1 VRVSDD
7 QCNAD
12 RYTDCYRNGNGHR
25 NADRYADAHADSNG
39 HVDSVMPTLRARYD
53 FAMTTGAN
61 VRSFAS
67 PFVAP
72 LLTLTQDPVSYQVAV
87 PPSSIVTVWD
97 EDAGGANPDAFTF
110 LLLHTDIEVE
120 IEKKDE
126 AGVNSVLSTFTLAAD
141 HIPFVLG
148 SNKAR
153 AAASFAGDALAN
165 GTVGRTTKLR
175 AKNSSTDTTAY
186 IEIVIGK

>member
-1 VRVSDD
+1 
-7 QCNAD
+7 
-12 RYTDCYRNGNGHR
+12 
-25 NADRYADAHADSNG
+25 
-39 HVDSVMPTLRARYD
+39 MPELRARYE

-61 VRSFAS
+61 VRTFAS

-72 LLTLTQDPVSYQVAV
+72 LLSLTQDPVSYVVAV
-87 PPSSIVTVWD
+87 PPETTVTVWD
-97 EDAGGANPDAFTF
+97 EDAGGANPSEFKF
-110 LLLHTDIEVE
+110 LLLHSDIEVE

-126 AGVNSVLSTFTLAAD
+126 STDGTTLSTFTLAED

-165 GTVGRTTKLR
+165 GTIGRTSKLR

-186 IEIVIGK
+186 VEVVIGK